1 MADDSAELVEQTATA
16 LVRVMATRDQEWAPV
31 REELSAL
38 FAKAAH
44 VAAAE
49 LERSRTEVVQDPALV
64 GEAIGEWKAKLR
76 RLVRANP
83 ETAAPMREILGRLNT
98 DDVQPRVSNTITG
111 NVTGTAVQAHTVH
124 GGVGNTT
131 YGGDHVEQSH
141 IRAGRDVIGVQN
153 NHRHGRDSDQE
164 R

>member
-16 LVRVMATRDQEWAPV
+16 LVQAMATHQGEWAPV

-44 VAAAE
+44 VASAE
-49 LERSRTEVVQDPALV
+49 LERSRTEVVQDPALA

-83 ETAAPMREILGRLNT
+83 ETAAPMREILGRLST
-98 DDVQPRVSNTITG
+98 ADVQPRVSNTTG
-111 NVTGTAVQAHTVH
+111 NVTGVSVQAHTIH
-124 GGVGNTT
+124 GGAGNTTT

-153 NHRHGRDSDQE
+153 NHRHGRDSGRE